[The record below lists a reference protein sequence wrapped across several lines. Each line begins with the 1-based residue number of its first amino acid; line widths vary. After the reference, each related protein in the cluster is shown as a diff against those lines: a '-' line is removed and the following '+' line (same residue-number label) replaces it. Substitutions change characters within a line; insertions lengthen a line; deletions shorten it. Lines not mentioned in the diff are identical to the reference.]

1 VVGTVGASS
10 GAEASQ
16 ELNEA
21 RISQTGFVDSIQPF
35 LAAADFALNPV
46 FEGSGANVKNSE
58 YISSRLPILTQEFGT
73 RGFKIEN
80 KTSCFVFDFDN
91 FVDCLGSAVEMS
103 KDERQAMADLAFSE
117 NEADISMRAAVEKY
131 LVESS

>member
-1 VVGTVGASS
+1 
-10 GAEASQ
+10 
-16 ELNEA
+16 
-21 RISQTGFVDSIQPF
+21 
-35 LAAADFALNPV
+35 V

-73 RGFKIEN
+73 RGFKIQN

-91 FVDCLGSAVEMS
+91 FADSLSAAVELS
-103 KDERQAMADLAFSE
+103 KDGRQAMADLAFSQ